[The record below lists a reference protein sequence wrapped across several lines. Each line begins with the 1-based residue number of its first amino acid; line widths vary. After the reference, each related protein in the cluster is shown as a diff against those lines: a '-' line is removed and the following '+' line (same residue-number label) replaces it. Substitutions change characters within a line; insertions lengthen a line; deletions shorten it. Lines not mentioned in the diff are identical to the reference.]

1 MKILLPVDGSL
12 YSAYAASFLKAC
24 APFLSTTPEIEV
36 FNVQRLSSGL
46 LTDLWD
52 TKAYQ
57 NFCRAGAARAFAG
70 VRRAFDSLRVPVHE
84 KYATG
89 PVIETILKEAE
100 AFAPDL
106 IVMGTKGK
114 TNFDRLV
121 MGSVTTGVIAGAK
134 CPLLLIRSPY
144 LPKGRDLRVGLAVDG
159 SEYGVQAAR
168 FLARSADRLGAQTK
182 ISLIHVS
189 DDIDDVFYYNLV
201 NPGYFKT
208 VETAPEKG
216 GDFFE
221 QFNAKRVAFEK
232 EESDKAFAT
241 VLPVLEPMFLWF
253 GDLRDL
259 RVLHPLPLRDA
270 LPIGFDRLVM
280 GSRGLD
286 NGEAATTGSITTR
299 VLAEGKIPV
308 LIVKS

>member
-46 LTDLWD
+46 LSDLWD
-52 TKAYQ
+52 TESYQ

-89 PVIETILKEAE
+89 PVIETILQEADS
-100 AFAPDL
+100 FGPDL

-114 TNFDRLV
+114 TSFDRLV

-144 LPKGRDLRVGLAVDG
+144 LPKGRDLKVGLAVDG
-159 SEYGVQAAR
+159 SEYGAQAAR

-189 DDIDDVFYYNLV
+189 DDADDVFYYNLV
-201 NPGYFKT
+201 NPDYFKA
-208 VETAPEKG
+208 VETVPEKG

-232 EESDKAFAT
+232 EESDRAFAT
-241 VLPVLEPMFLWF
+241 VLPVLEPT
-253 GDLRDL
+253 G
-259 RVLHPLPLRDA
+259 LPLEEVTLSGDVG
-270 LPIGFDRLVM
+270 PILARYAEQMGLDLLVM

-299 VLAEGKIPV
+299 VLAEGRIPV
-308 LIVKS
+308 LVVKS